1 MKIKVSLCLAV
12 LLFTAAS
19 VFSQTPT
26 KWRGPDEN
34 GVYPDKGLL
43 KVWPATGPEAAWTF
57 NELGQGYSSP
67 VIVGNN
73 IFVTGAESEMG
84 NVYKLS
90 LKGELI
96 WKVPYGKEFTESYPG
111 SRSCPVIVGDQ
122 LYILSGM
129 GQLSCL
135 KTSDGSKI
143 WSKDLFKDFDG
154 SQITWGLNETVVI
167 DGNTLYCTPGG
178 KTNNVIALNRM
189 NGELI
194 WTSPGMGNKAA
205 YCTPL
210 LVKLAKRKILVT
222 LTANNILGIDAATG
236 KLLWNQEQTNQW
248 SVHAN
253 TPLYADGGV
262 FCFSG
267 YGKGGVKLKLNDDGS
282 AITKEWVSATLDS
295 RIGGAVVVN
304 GYIYGSGD
312 NNRAWQCIDWKTGVQ
327 KYASTELAKGNVI
340 YADGM
345 LYCYSE
351 KGDLALVAAD
361 PTAFKI
367 ISKTKI
373 TAGTDQHWAHLVI
386 NNGILYLRHGKALIA
401 YKIK

>member
-1 MKIKVSLCLAV
+1 MKIKVSLFLAA
-12 LLFTAAS
+12 LLFTVAS

-26 KWRGPDEN
+26 KWRGPEEN

-43 KVWPATGPEAAWTF
+43 KVWSATGPEIAWTF
-57 NELGQGYSSP
+57 NELGQGFSSP

-73 IFVTGAESEMG
+73 IFVSGAEGEMG
-84 NVYKLS
+84 TLYKLS

-111 SRSCPVIVGDQ
+111 ARGCPVIVGDQ
-122 LYILSGM
+122 IYILSGV
-129 GQLSCL
+129 GQLYCL

-154 SQITWGLNETVVI
+154 SPITWGLNETVVI

-178 KTNNVIALNRM
+178 KINNVIALNRM

-210 LVKLAKRKILVT
+210 LVNLAKRKILVT
-222 LTANNILGIDAATG
+222 MTASNIIGIDATTG

-248 SVHAN
+248 AVHAN
-253 TPLYADGGV
+253 TPLYADGGL

-267 YGKGGVKLKLNDDGS
+267 YGRGGVKLKLNEDGS
-282 AITKEWVSATLDS
+282 AITKEWTSATLDS

-312 NNRAWQCIDWKTGVQ
+312 MGRAWQCADWKTGTQ

-361 PTAFKI
+361 PAGFKI
-367 ISKTKI
+367 ISKTKV
-373 TAGTDQHWAHLVI
+373 TAGSDQHWAHPVI
-386 NNGILYLRHGKALIA
+386 SNGLLYLRHGKALIA

>member
-26 KWRGPDEN
+26 KWRGPEEN
-34 GVYPDKGLL
+34 GIYPDKGLL
-43 KVWPATGPEAAWTF
+43 KVWPATGPEVTWTF
-57 NELGQGYSSP
+57 NELGQGHSSP

-73 IFVTGAESEMG
+73 IFVTGMIGDMG
-84 NVYKLS
+84 TLFKLS
-90 LKGELI
+90 LKGDVI
-96 WKVPYGKEFTESYPG
+96 WKVSYGKEFTESYPG
-111 SRSCPVIVGDQ
+111 PRSCPVIVGDQ
-122 LYILSGM
+122 LYILTSV
-129 GQLSCL
+129 GQLLCL
-135 KTSDGSKI
+135 KTSDGAKI

-189 NGELI
+189 NGELL
-194 WTSPGMGNKAA
+194 WTSPGMGNKSA

-210 LVKLAKRKILVT
+210 LAKLAKRKILVT
-222 LTANNILGIDAATG
+222 MTASNILGIDAATG
-236 KLLWNQEQTNQW
+236 KLLWNYEQTNQW

-253 TPLYADGGV
+253 TPLYADGGL

-267 YGKGGVKLKLNDDGS
+267 YGKGGVKLKLNDDGTTIS
-282 AITKEWVSATLDS
+282 KEWFSTTLDS

-304 GYIYGSGD
+304 GYIYSSGD
-312 NNRAWQCIDWKTGVQ
+312 VNRAWQCVDWKTGEQ
-327 KYASTELAKGNVI
+327 KYASTELTKGNVI

-361 PTAFKI
+361 PTGFKI
-367 ISKTKI
+367 ISKTKV
-373 TAGTDQHWAHLVI
+373 TAGSDQHWAHPVI
-386 NNGILYLRHGKALIA
+386 SNGILYLRHGKSLIA